1 MFVEGELDEMREEKQ
16 LLRRQMK
23 DKLNQLTPDQKQT
36 IEQRLYEKLWHN
48 DSWKAAKSIGI
59 TISQGYEWDTTPII
73 QKAWEQGKRVVVPKC
88 FPKEK
93 QLVFYQLNDF
103 QQLESVYYG
112 LLEPNPETS
121 EKVLSNQI
129 DLLLVPGLVFDK
141 NLYRIGH
148 GGGFYDRYLTSYD
161 GKTISLIWR
170 EQLIEHIATKPYDIP
185 VDDLLIDS

>member
-129 DLLLVPGLVFDK
+129 DLLLVPGLVFDE

>member
-1 MFVEGELDEMREEKQ
+1 MREEKQ